1 MLFILLPISFSP
13 HPRGREAFLRR
24 TRRARACGPIAFIK
38 AQCHR
43 TRYLRPPCTRT
54 YSLEVSAASIE
65 NRSRRVSP
73 PSSCIL
79 TRQNEAIEPVASRR
93 ILLRLPPNFVLPL
106 VAFAYNSHYISFFSL
121 SLSLADCA
129 TKFEFSTKFEQFHWE
144 KGAATERE
152 STIGERN

>member
-1 MLFILLPISFSP
+1 M
-13 HPRGREAFLRR
+13 
-24 TRRARACGPIAFIK
+24 
-38 AQCHR
+38 
-43 TRYLRPPCTRT
+43 
-54 YSLEVSAASIE
+54 
-65 NRSRRVSP
+65 SP

-129 TKFEFSTKFEQFHWE
+129 TKFEQFHWE

-152 STIGERN
+152 STIGERNYEGINDTDDSASYPA

>member
-1 MLFILLPISFSP
+1 M
-13 HPRGREAFLRR
+13 
-24 TRRARACGPIAFIK
+24 
-38 AQCHR
+38 
-43 TRYLRPPCTRT
+43 
-54 YSLEVSAASIE
+54 
-65 NRSRRVSP
+65 SP

-152 STIGERN
+152 STIGERNYEGINDTDDSASYPAVFYLKIRDVRGMPGRNVGARGTDKGDRDSRPSVPVSCLRERNKIV